1 MCNIFRIAKC
11 RQSYTAYCIR
21 RIFRGRID
29 LRHTMYMS
37 GHRKERSISIFTRK
51 CTGNKKSQSLK
62 HLSTCH
68 QRAMAVQESAVFRT
82 TRAQTLKNK
91 LHKSII
97 QIIFI
102 FVLKLNYKHWQYIFF
117 AHRKMNLKSA
127 LQTFLWKSSAFRRFA
142 MQFLD

>member
-21 RIFRGRID
+21 RIFRGRVE

-37 GHRKERSISIFTRK
+37 GQRKERSISIFTRK

-68 QRAMAVQESAVFRT
+68 QRAMAEQESAVFRT
-82 TRAQTLKNK
+82 TREHTCFSNRCLKNK
-91 LHKSII
+91 IHKSII

-102 FVLKLNYKHWQYIFF
+102 FVLKLNYKH
-117 AHRKMNLKSA
+117 
-127 LQTFLWKSSAFRRFA
+127 
-142 MQFLD
+142 